1 MKYILEDL
9 LQIRQLREQENLK
22 NLKLKKKELENA
34 IQLIQH
40 SKEELKQ
47 YIAWRIKKE
56 NELYDSIIN
65 INISLNEL
73 NSLRESIAILKE
85 KDLILQKKIL
95 DAEEQKKRAE
105 KEVDNAKIVYTKAV
119 KDTKKI
125 AEHKKIW
132 IAEMQKIAEKAAEA
146 ELEDLHFKTQMISVE
161 SNE

>member
-9 LQIRQLREQENLK
+9 LQIRQLRERESLK

-34 IQLIQH
+34 ILLIQ
-40 SKEELKQ
+40 KRKDELTE
-47 YIAWRIKKE
+47 YITWRIEKE

-65 INISLNEL
+65 MNVSVNEL

-85 KDLILQKKIL
+85 KDLIIQKKIL
-95 DAEEQKKRAE
+95 DAEEQKKKSE
-105 KEVDNAKIVYTKAV
+105 KEVENAKILYSKAV

-132 IAEMQKIAEKAAEA
+132 IAEMQKNAEKAAEA
-146 ELEDLHFKTQMISVE
+146 ELEDLHFKIQTIGAE
-161 SNE
+161 SHE